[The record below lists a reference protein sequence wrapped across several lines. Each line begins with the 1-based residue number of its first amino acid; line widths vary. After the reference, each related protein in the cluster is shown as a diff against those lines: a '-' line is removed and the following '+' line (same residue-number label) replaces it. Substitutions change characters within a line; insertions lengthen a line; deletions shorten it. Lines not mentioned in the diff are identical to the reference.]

1 MASLLVS
8 HRLDEYKQL
17 IKDDLKTSFAY
28 TYLADKFSLRNFAK
42 CIEEQRAFVI
52 REVFVDDKLN
62 KALLEEVLECWH
74 KQHESEHIL
83 PKDVSPN
90 NIRLNNFLMI
100 FYNKNRHILPGMT
113 RVDSD
118 NAYIKLYLMQLI
130 YPINFPIK
138 GMNFVCSWSKVIELH
153 TLCVSKLN
161 WLKSDEE
168 SINWAIQYIAKKENE
183 APILDPTKRSVKEI
197 YPHVPTNLCEKELYV
212 WCYLEALAIIKNID
226 AFENTIRKM
235 KASYASRKHR
245 KSKND
250 KVARQFY
257 IEKST
262 ASKLKNMAKSCGL
275 SQEEFIEHLILQASA
290 NPKK

>member
-1 MASLLVS
+1 MQLFEPLHFSLL
-8 HRLDEYKQL
+8 
-17 IKDDLKTSFAY
+17 DLGVA
-28 TYLADKFSLRNFAK
+28 R
-42 CIEEQRAFVI
+42 
-52 REVFVDDKLN
+52 
-62 KALLEEVLECWH
+62 
-74 KQHESEHIL
+74 
-83 PKDVSPN
+83 
-90 NIRLNNFLMI
+90 
-100 FYNKNRHILPGMT
+100 
-113 RVDSD
+113 
-118 NAYIKLYLMQLI
+118 
-130 YPINFPIK
+130 
-138 GMNFVCSWSKVIELH
+138 SWSEVIDLH
-153 TLCVSKLN
+153 NSCTCQFR
-161 WLKSDEE
+161 WLKHDEE

-262 ASKLKNMAKSCGL
+262 ASKLKNMAKSRGL
-275 SQEEFIEHLILQASA
+275 SQEELIEHLILQASA
-290 NPKK
+290 KPKK

>member
-1 MASLLVS
+1 MTSLLVS
-8 HRLDEYKQL
+8 LLLDEYEQL

-62 KALLEEVLECWH
+62 EALLEEVLECWY
-74 KQHESEHIL
+74 KQHESEHTL
-83 PKDVSPN
+83 PKDVHPD

-100 FYNKNRHILPGMT
+100 FYNKNRPISLDMT
-113 RVDSD
+113 RVDSEST
-118 NAYIKLYLMQLI
+118 YIKLYLIQLI
-130 YPINFPIK
+130 RPINFPII
-138 GMNFVCSWSKVIELH
+138 GMNVVRSWSEVIELH
-153 TLCVSKLN
+153 TSCVSKLN

-197 YPHVPTNLCEKELYV
+197 YPHVPATLREKRLNV
-212 WCYLEALAIIKNID
+212 WCYLEALAITKNMD

-257 IEKST
+257 IEKSA